1 MGQTSYYG
9 GRGGEKICIQAPS
22 WEINCSSSRGKH
34 SHRYLLEGEIHPLI
48 SLHGLH
54 KEWDY
59 ERERS
64 FRKQDK
70 STSTETQ
77 AYPVGPLH

>member
-9 GRGGEKICIQAPS
+9 GEENLYPS
-22 WEINCSSSRGKH
+22 SFLGNQLLSSRGKH

-59 ERERS
+59 ERERR